1 MKRLLIQWM
10 GVYLSLLHISCA
22 DSPSP
27 IPNMDKE
34 IQRLES
40 SLRLVADID
49 NYALLGTWGHNGDV
63 WFAGGTVDSGNTST
77 GIIARYRS
85 GKITRAN
92 IPEGPLLWWVFG
104 FDSST
109 IWSVG
114 EGGRI
119 LRRTEERWIE
129 EYNFE
134 DDKAILYGIWG
145 ASPTDLWAVGGSV
158 RRNGPKGLVLRS
170 KGDGRWTRVK
180 DPAFPEDLN
189 LYKVWG
195 KAKEDVMLVG
205 EGGVAIHWNG
215 REFKRQDTG
224 VSTSFSR
231 FMGSRLAMARRG
243 WRQPGSYFRLRRP
256 NVGSG
261 GHPAS
266 SRSKRHRCTRRWMGT
281 CRGQSRL
288 RQPQVT

>member
-1 MKRLLIQWM
+1 
-10 GVYLSLLHISCA
+10 
-22 DSPSP
+22 
-27 IPNMDKE
+27 MDKE

-134 DDKAILYGIWG
+134 DDKAILW
-145 ASPTDLWAVGGSV
+145 DLG
-158 RRNGPKGLVLRS
+158 RRNRPLGCWRLSPPQ
-170 KGDGRWTRVK
+170 WTQRTR
-180 DPAFPEDLN
+180 PAF
-189 LYKVWG
+189 
-195 KAKEDVMLVG
+195 
-205 EGGVAIHWNG
+205 HG
-215 REFKRQDTG
+215 R
-224 VSTSFSR
+224 
-231 FMGSRLAMARRG
+231 RR
-243 WRQPGSYFRLRRP
+243 
-256 NVGSG
+256 
-261 GHPAS
+261 
-266 SRSKRHRCTRRWMGT
+266 
-281 CRGQSRL
+281 
-288 RQPQVT
+288 

>member
-1 MKRLLIQWM
+1 MSRNNRRTQKTRIQTMKRLLIQWM

-134 DDKAILYGIWG
+134 DDKRFSMGFGGVANN
-145 ASPTDLWAVGGSV
+145 LWAVGGSSTAMDPKDSSCV
-158 RRNGPKGLVLRS
+158 QGRRALDSRQRPGVS
-170 KGDGRWTRVK
+170 
-180 DPAFPEDLN
+180 EDLN

-205 EGGVAIHWNG
+205 KVESLS
-215 REFKRQDTG
+215 TG
-224 VSTSFSR
+224 T
-231 FMGSRLAMARRG
+231 ARI
-243 WRQPGSYFRLRRP
+243 
-256 NVGSG
+256 
-261 GHPAS
+261 
-266 SRSKRHRCTRRWMGT
+266 
-281 CRGQSRL
+281 
-288 RQPQVT
+288 